1 MEVIFMAGGRP
12 KKEYKYDKNLI
23 RDLASV
29 FCTQEEIASIMGVS
43 YRTLQRDEEFCR
55 LYEIGRNDAKN
66 SLRRAQFNSAL
77 KGNATLLVWLG
88 KQYLGQKD
96 IITVGNNDEIEDDPL
111 TKAIKK
117 SMAKN
122 QLKDDNT

>member
-1 MEVIFMAGGRP
+1 MAGGRP
-12 KKEYKYDKNLI
+12 KKEYKYDKALI
-23 RDLASV
+23 KDLASV